1 MTNPKNNLVHEYNV
15 DGAPVCLFDLS
26 KSSEKLTEEEYKLL
40 ISQFSQSDE
49 NKPIFQ
55 VITSKGIDLLRDQ
68 KFDRINKLLNSYQEF
83 YTKEVVGI
91 ENQFT
96 IVHSWMTKN
105 KDSSRHHN
113 HNHQNAM
120 LSVLYYFN
128 ENLDDYLMANIF
140 FRHKA
145 LINVFPNHHFKFDP
159 TKSAN
164 PFAYYT
170 QIVYFAFIRRIQKEK
185 KQQATKYKII
195 ENLDID
201 DILNNETD
209 LGEYSNQLLDYMK
222 KQLDQVDI
230 DKRIIKKP
238 KNNLLIEELNPYDE
252 SEK

>member
-26 KSSEKLTEEEYKLL
+26 KSSDKITAEEYKLL
-40 ISQFSQSDE
+40 MSRFIESEEDKQ
-49 NKPIFQ
+49 IFQ
-55 VITSKGIDLLRDQ
+55 VITSTGINFLRHQ

-140 FRHKA
+140 FRQKA
-145 LINVFPNHHFKFDP
+145 LINVFPNHHFRFNH
-159 TKSAN
+159 TK
-164 PFAYYT
+164 
-170 QIVYFAFIRRIQKEK
+170 VK
-185 KQQATKYKII
+185 TKYNIN
-195 ENLDID
+195 ELDIPTRNHTLLVFPGYLEHGTRPSENTCVRYCLGTNYF
-201 DILNNETD
+201 ITGKLGSISEYTFLNIE
-209 LGEYSNQLLDYMK
+209 
-222 KQLDQVDI
+222 
-230 DKRIIKKP
+230 IKH
-238 KNNLLIEELNPYDE
+238 E
-252 SEK
+252 